1 MDVNSINLIRV
12 VSLLLMVNIHVAV
25 RGMATLHDHWWIA
38 NVLDSVSRV
47 CVPLFF
53 MLSGALLIDKQEGLA
68 VFFRKRAVKILAP
81 LVAWSLVYLAFRF
94 YVGGEEKVRVV
105 DIFSGPVY
113 FHLWFMYAIIGLYF
127 AMPLLRGYYAAAPRS
142 LNVYVLSCWALGFSI
157 IPCLQS
163 FGYLPMLGF
172 SLEFL
177 PKYAGFMLLGVLLK
191 GIVEKRVA
199 LISAV
204 CFVLLTGLTVWLTKW
219 VSEPVGVLDER
230 FYGYLAPNVVLM
242 SIAAFIFLNWLGRG
256 ICSSFTG
263 LLNELSACSFGAY
276 LAHMLIMQVLLL
288 YGAEMIPPWDTRYI
302 ALTIPLLTIVVFVLS
317 LVATFLLRRLSVT
330 RVLFT

>member
-1 MDVNSINLIRV
+1 MDGNSINLIRV

-25 RGMATLHDHWWIA
+25 RGMATLHDHWWVA
-38 NVLDSVSRV
+38 NLLDSVSRV

-53 MLSGALLIDKQEGLA
+53 MLSGALLVDKQEELT

-81 LVAWSLVYLAFRF
+81 LFAWSLVYLAFRF
-94 YVGGEEKVRVV
+94 YVGGEEKVQVV
-105 DIFSGPVY
+105 DILSGPVY

-127 AMPLLRGYYAAAPRS
+127 AMPLLRGYYAAASRS
-142 LNVYVLSCWALGFSI
+142 LNVYVLCCWALGFSI
-157 IPCLQS
+157 IPCLQA
-163 FGYLPMLGF
+163 FGYLPALGF
-172 SLEFL
+172 SLDFL

-191 GIVEKRVA
+191 RVVHKRIA
-199 LISAV
+199 LIAAI

-219 VSEPVGVLDER
+219 VSEPVGGLDER

-242 SIAAFIFLNWLGRG
+242 SVAAFIFLNWLGRG
-256 ICSSFTG
+256 VDSSLAG
-263 LLNELSACSFGAY
+263 LLEELSACSFGAY
-276 LAHMLIMQVLLL
+276 LAHMLIMQLLLL
-288 YGAEMIPPWDTRYI
+288 YGAEMIPAWDTPYI
-302 ALTIPLLTIVVFVLS
+302 ALTIPLLTLVVFVLS